1 MQQKR
6 GIIIAKTHCF
16 LNAYTRIGNEHDTRE
31 IKMVLEFLKP
41 LPMVSR
47 VKETFFFFKAETK
60 CMAFV
65 HEIIFLTQVHNCMS
79 TLRMQK
85 E

>member
-47 VKETFFFFKAETK
+47 VKETFFF
-60 CMAFV
+60 
-65 HEIIFLTQVHNCMS
+65 
-79 TLRMQK
+79 
-85 E
+85 